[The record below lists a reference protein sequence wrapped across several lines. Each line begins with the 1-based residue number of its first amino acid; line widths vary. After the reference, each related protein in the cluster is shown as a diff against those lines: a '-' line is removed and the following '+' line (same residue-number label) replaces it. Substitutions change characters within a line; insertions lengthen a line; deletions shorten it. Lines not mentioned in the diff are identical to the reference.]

1 MPQIS
6 KIRIVNFQYN
16 DGKRLIADELYDF
29 ESKDKG
35 PSDVLIN
42 LANGGGK
49 SVLVQLMMQPIIPKA
64 KVACRRI
71 ESFFTKSS
79 DHCYVAIEW
88 VLDGSKMK
96 LMTGIA
102 MAASD
107 SSRDMDQDRGFQI
120 KYYTFISS
128 YQNYQGNYDII
139 SLPLSKKENGRF
151 IPASFDDVRNLAK
164 KSGGKLDR
172 YASDDS
178 VKWAERLAQY
188 GIVQGEWRMI
198 EELNS
203 NEDGLSKYFSN
214 LKTSD
219 AVIDKLIIPRIED
232 KESHRTS
239 RDDSSLETMLI
250 SYARQFSK
258 QQDIV
263 QERDACSGFY
273 DMLEKT
279 RVEAE
284 ELWKSNDALE
294 KCIEMLFAYA
304 DALETKINTQKE
316 NSQGLSEQKS
326 KLSETIRH
334 IRWEK
339 ASAYYYTCR
348 EAFERETASL
358 KEAEAERCAAKD
370 KLDAAK
376 KRLLLIECAHYYGQ
390 LREIE
395 SQIAAISTEIVNREN
410 NSESAERLAS
420 LKYSACIA
428 ITNEIQKISS
438 ELEIRYSEK
447 ETLEASL
454 SALEA
459 ELTEIQ
465 HSLDKAKENKYK
477 AEAIYEKQMKDDDD
491 IAQEIGFAAIRML
504 DGKYQQSD
512 LEDWKRAL
520 LEKEQSL
527 SYKIT
532 EASQKLQKL
541 EERMGLLPQ
550 DIENAKNQLREIKS
564 EIDRLNKV
572 IEEYEKVKS
581 SVMDVFSRYS
591 LSQEMLYTDHAESFL
606 KEQIA
611 EIKASVSDVD
621 RRIER
626 TEEAIS
632 AVNRG
637 TLHIPKIVSDF
648 LDNTGLHYTSVE
660 KYILTQQSKGLL
672 SRDEC
677 QQFLEKYPFTAYGI
691 ILEEKDIET
700 LYQEAE
706 DKWLPA
712 VLPVFTA
719 SDVDHFMHGES
730 YDSLAL
736 SAYSKE
742 YFLDSDGYEASLERS
757 LDELGNRK
765 IILEGRISSLS
776 SDLEIVKSF
785 RIYDAGWEQRTFS
798 EKDRQE
804 SQSIEKQE
812 FIDSLKQELAELK
825 ETINRIR
832 EDEKSL
838 SEDLSVLRN
847 QIQTFEKLI
856 VKLEEEDKLYRDY
869 EISMRKLRELTD
881 DQKNKSDKKGSLD
894 IQLHDATERLK
905 ELEAANQKLQDG
917 LSTVDHAPEAE
928 IIPGD
933 WTALLAEYSKLLEAQ
948 SADLKRLN
956 DERTRLQKEKDE
968 KQKEIQKRNCELEE
982 YDTLIYSE
990 DLEMGASN
998 DLNVAESEYQSA
1010 DVVYNSIYRSQGK
1023 AEASLENA
1031 AKGLDDFGGEAL
1043 PLNEIGKSF
1052 DSRISEARSAISGI
1066 DSDLKDIDKILSQL
1080 QKVQGKAETAI
1091 ENYPRPA
1098 RYTGI
1103 ILDKDYSAQL
1113 NRLTGQ
1119 IRDWNRSIST
1129 HKNSVEDNLKSMAST
1144 YGSKSTDVSLAI
1156 LSMQDLLSNAV
1167 VRGDRYYTLCEHID
1181 ANMHTAQLRI
1191 SQIDTDLKEFNKT
1204 KGDLIHQCVIQG
1216 RQMYE
1221 GLMQLSANSRV
1232 KVQDKRR
1239 QMIRFDIPD
1248 SVDENIASA
1257 SIAAEIEKGA
1267 TEIAA
1272 KILDDS
1278 YAESEIRKTAG
1289 RIVGSKRLLR
1299 KYINQDNIVLKAYKI
1314 DRTPDNSG
1322 YRTWEQ
1328 TQVNNSGAEKFVVYF
1343 AVILA
1348 LMAYARDE
1356 QDELGGKNNQSVLI
1370 LDNPFGPISSKH
1382 VLEPMFEISRNYKV
1396 QMICLSDISKSD
1408 IVSCFDLV
1416 IRAIVKQLSF
1426 GSKEQLT
1433 HEGNESIEHGFY
1445 RSEQINLWQTQ

>member
-64 KVACRRI
+64 KVAGRRI

-107 SSRDMDQDRGFQI
+107 SSRDNDQDRGFQI

-139 SLPLSKKENGRF
+139 SLPLSNKENGKF
-151 IPASFDDVRNLAK
+151 IPASFEDVRNLAR

-172 YASDDS
+172 YASDDN

-188 GIVQGEWRMI
+188 GIVQSEWRMI

-232 KESHRTS
+232 RESHSTS

-250 SYARQFSK
+250 SYARQFSR
-258 QQDIV
+258 QQDIIK
-263 QERDACSGFY
+263 ERDICSGFC

-279 RVEAE
+279 RAEAE

-304 DALETKINTQKE
+304 DALETEINTQKE
-316 NSQGLSEQKS
+316 KSQELSEQKS
-326 KLSETIRH
+326 KLNETIRH

-339 ASAYYYTCR
+339 ASADYYTCR

-358 KEAEAERCAAKD
+358 KEAEAERSAAKD
-370 KLDAAK
+370 KLDAIK

-428 ITNEIQKISS
+428 ITNELQKISADLKTWS
-438 ELEIRYSEK
+438 TER

-454 SALEA
+454 SVLEA
-459 ELTEIQ
+459 ELTEIL
-465 HSLDKAKENKYK
+465 HSIDKAKESKDK
-477 AEAIYEKQMKDDDD
+477 AEAIYEKQMKDDDE
-491 IAQEIGFAAIRML
+491 IAQEIGFNAIRML

-512 LEDWKRAL
+512 LEDWKREF

-527 SYKIT
+527 SNIIKG
-532 EASQKLQKL
+532 AGQKLQKL
-541 EERMGLLPQ
+541 EERRELLPQ
-550 DIENAKNQLREIKS
+550 DIENAKNQLWEIKS
-564 EIDRLNKV
+564 EIDRLNKAT
-572 IEEYEKVKS
+572 EEYGKVKS
-581 SVMDVFSRYS
+581 SVLDIFSRYS

-611 EIKASVSDVD
+611 ETRASVSDVD

-626 TEEAIS
+626 TEEGIS
-632 AVNRG
+632 AVRRG
-637 TLHIPKIVSDF
+637 TLHIPKIISDF
-648 LDNTGLHYTSVE
+648 LDKTGLHYTSVE

-672 SRDEC
+672 SEDEC
-677 QQFLEKYPFTAYGI
+677 QQFLEKYPFAAYGI

-706 DKWLPA
+706 DIWLPA

-719 SDVDHFMHGES
+719 SDVDHFIHGES
-730 YDSLAL
+730 YDIPAL

-742 YFLDSDGYEASLERS
+742 YFLDSDGYEAALERS

-765 IILEGRISSLS
+765 TALEGRISTLS

-785 RIYDAGWEQRTFS
+785 RIYDAGWEQKTFS
-798 EKDRQE
+798 EKGRLE
-804 SQSIEKQE
+804 SQSGEKQE
-812 FIDSLKQELAELK
+812 LINSLKHELDELK
-825 ETINRIR
+825 ETIYRTR
-832 EDEKSL
+832 EDEKRL

-847 QIQTFEKLI
+847 HIQTFI
-856 VKLEEEDKLYRDY
+856 VKLKEEDKLYHDY
-869 EISMRKLRELTD
+869 EISMRKLRELTY
-881 DQKNKSDKKGSLD
+881 DQKKKADKKSSLD
-894 IQLHDATERLK
+894 IQLHDVTERLK

-917 LSTVDHAPEAE
+917 LSAVDHAPEAE

-933 WTALLAEYSKLLEAQ
+933 WIALLAEYSKLLEAQ

-956 DERTRLQKEKDE
+956 DERARLQREKGE
-968 KQKEIQKRNCELEE
+968 KQKEIQKRDCELEE

-990 DLEMGASN
+990 DLETEASN
-998 DLNVAESEYQSA
+998 DLNAAESAYQSA
-1010 DVVYNSIYRSQGK
+1010 DAVYNNMYRSQGK

-1031 AKGLDDFGGEAL
+1031 AKGLDEFGGEAL

-1052 DSRISEARSAISGI
+1052 DSRISEARSAISRI
-1066 DSDLKDIDKILSQL
+1066 DSDLKDMDTILSQL
-1080 QKVQGKAETAI
+1080 QKVQGKAETVI

-1103 ILDKDYSAQL
+1103 VLDKDYAEQL
-1113 NRLTGQ
+1113 SRLTGQ
-1119 IRDWNRSIST
+1119 IRDWNRSISI
-1129 HKNSVEDNLKSMAST
+1129 HKNSVEDNLRSMASA

-1156 LSMQDLLSNAV
+1156 LSMQDLLSNAI
-1167 VRGDRYYTLCEHID
+1167 VRGDRYYTLCEHLD
-1181 ANMHTAQLRI
+1181 ANMHTAKLRI

-1232 KVQDKRR
+1232 KVQNKRR

-1248 SVDENIASA
+1248 SVDENIANT

-1267 TEIAA
+1267 AEIAA
-1272 KILDDS
+1272 RILDDS
-1278 YAESEIRKTAG
+1278 YAESEIRKIAG
-1289 RIVGSKRLLR
+1289 RVVGSKRLLR
-1299 KYINQDNIVLKAYKI
+1299 KYINQENIVLKAYKI
-1314 DRTPDNSG
+1314 DRNPDNSG

-1348 LMAYARDE
+1348 LMAFARDG
-1356 QDELGGKNNQSVLI
+1356 QDELGGKNNKSVLI

-1382 VLEPMFEISRNYKV
+1382 VLEPMFEISRSYKV

-1416 IRAIVKQLSF
+1416 IRAIVRQLSF